1 MKTIDIR
8 DCHEAFGKYIKIA
21 RERKGL
27 TQDEVAEELGITQSY
42 YSRIENGTREVD
54 LAVAFR
60 ICAAVGVDIRD
71 FINRYL

>member
-8 DCHEAFGKYIKIA
+8 DCHEAFGRYIKVA

-27 TQDEVAEELGITQSY
+27 SQEEVAEMAEMSQSY
-42 YSRIENGTREVD
+42 YSRIENGQREID
-54 LAVAFR
+54 LAVAIR
-60 ICAAVGVDIRD
+60 LCASVGTDIRD